1 MRKKIIFLLFFLC
14 LAKLYHIADRRMNFS
29 LNLLINSFSVN
40 AGEQSSLG
48 LIASDVILIKDVPG
62 LGFKNEIVKIKNG
75 YGRNYL
81 IPKGYAIL
89 ANSSNSKILNEI
101 LKQTKNKQ
109 EEILNKSK
117 ELSKNISELIIDI
130 PVKVGSENKIFGTIT
145 TAQISDL
152 LNKKGFDI
160 NKKNISILSK
170 IKNIGTY
177 DVNLSIHKEITHP
190 IKINVIPNKKTP
202 KKEKVT
208 KKTSETKTTNK
219 KK

>member
-1 MRKKIIFLLFFLC
+1 M
-14 LAKLYHIADRRMNFS
+14 
-29 LNLLINSFSVN
+29 
-40 AGEQSSLG
+40 
-48 LIASDVILIKDVPG
+48 DVILIKDVPG

-117 ELSKNISELIIDI
+117 EVSKNIGELIINI
-130 PVKVGSENKIFGTIT
+130 PVKVGFENKIFGTIT

-190 IKINVIPNKKTP
+190 IKINIIPNKEKP
-202 KKEKVT
+202 KKEKAK
-208 KKTSETKTTNK
+208 KKTSEKEKVKKKTSEKEKVKKKTSKTKTKTTNK

>member
-1 MRKKIIFLLFFLC
+1 M
-14 LAKLYHIADRRMNFS
+14 
-29 LNLLINSFSVN
+29 
-40 AGEQSSLG
+40 
-48 LIASDVILIKDVPG
+48 DVILIKDVPG

-81 IPKGYAIL
+81 IPKGYAII

-109 EEILNKSK
+109 KEILSKFK
-117 ELSKNISELIIDI
+117 ELSNNIGELIIDI

-145 TAQISDL
+145 TAQISNL

-160 NKKNISILSK
+160 NKKNISILTK

-177 DVNLSIHKEITHP
+177 DVNLSIHKEITHS
-190 IKINVIPNKKTP
+190 IKINVIPDKETP
-202 KKEKVT
+202 KKEKAT

>member
-1 MRKKIIFLLFFLC
+1 M
-14 LAKLYHIADRRMNFS
+14 
-29 LNLLINSFSVN
+29 
-40 AGEQSSLG
+40 
-48 LIASDVILIKDVPG
+48 DVILIKDLPG

-117 ELSKNISELIIDI
+117 EVSKNIGELIIDI
-130 PVKVGSENKIFGTIT
+130 PVNVGFENKIFGTIT

-190 IKINVIPNKKTP
+190 IKINIIPNKEKP
-202 KKEKVT
+202 KKEKAKKKTSEKEIAKKEKIT
-208 KKTSETKTTNK
+208 KKTSKTKTTNK

>member
-1 MRKKIIFLLFFLC
+1 M
-14 LAKLYHIADRRMNFS
+14 
-29 LNLLINSFSVN
+29 
-40 AGEQSSLG
+40 
-48 LIASDVILIKDVPG
+48 DVILIKDFPG

-117 ELSKNISELIIDI
+117 ELSKNIGELIIDI
-130 PVKVGSENKIFGTIT
+130 PVKVGFENKIFGTIT

-190 IKINVIPNKKTP
+190 IKINIIPNKEKP
-202 KKEKVT
+202 KKEKVK
-208 KKTSETKTTNK
+208 KKTSEKEKVKKKTSEKEKAKKKTSEKEKVKKKTSKTKTTNK

>member
-1 MRKKIIFLLFFLC
+1 M
-14 LAKLYHIADRRMNFS
+14 
-29 LNLLINSFSVN
+29 
-40 AGEQSSLG
+40 
-48 LIASDVILIKDVPG
+48 DVILIKDVPG

-109 EEILNKSK
+109 KEILSKFK
-117 ELSKNISELIIDI
+117 ELSKNIGELIIDI

-145 TAQISDL
+145 TAQISNL

-170 IKNIGTY
+170 IKNIGIY
-177 DVNLSIHKEITHP
+177 DVKLSIHREITHS
-190 IKINVIPNKKTP
+190 IKINVIPNKEKP

>member
-1 MRKKIIFLLFFLC
+1 M
-14 LAKLYHIADRRMNFS
+14 
-29 LNLLINSFSVN
+29 
-40 AGEQSSLG
+40 
-48 LIASDVILIKDVPG
+48 DVILIKDVPG

-81 IPKGYAIL
+81 IPKGYAII

-109 EEILNKSK
+109 KEILSKFK
-117 ELSKNISELIIDI
+117 ELSNNIGELIIDI

-145 TAQISDL
+145 TAQISNL

-170 IKNIGTY
+170 IKKIGTY
-177 DVNLSIHKEITHP
+177 DVKLSIHKEITHS
-190 IKINVIPNKKTP
+190 IKINIIPNKKTS
-202 KKEKVT
+202 KKEKAT
-208 KKTSETKTTNK
+208 KKTSEIKTTNK

>member
-1 MRKKIIFLLFFLC
+1 M
-14 LAKLYHIADRRMNFS
+14 
-29 LNLLINSFSVN
+29 
-40 AGEQSSLG
+40 
-48 LIASDVILIKDVPG
+48 DVILIKDVPG

-117 ELSKNISELIIDI
+117 EVSKNIGELIIDI
-130 PVKVGSENKIFGTIT
+130 PVKVGFENKIFGTIT

-190 IKINVIPNKKTP
+190 IKINIIPNKEKP
-202 KKEKVT
+202 KKEKAKKKTSEKEIAKKEIAKKEKIT
-208 KKTSETKTTNK
+208 KKTSKTKTKTKTTNK

>member
-1 MRKKIIFLLFFLC
+1 M
-14 LAKLYHIADRRMNFS
+14 
-29 LNLLINSFSVN
+29 
-40 AGEQSSLG
+40 
-48 LIASDVILIKDVPG
+48 DVILIKDLPG

-117 ELSKNISELIIDI
+117 EVSKNIGELIIDI
-130 PVKVGSENKIFGTIT
+130 PVKVGFENKIFGTIT

-190 IKINVIPNKKTP
+190 IKINIIPNKEKP
-202 KKEKVT
+202 KKEKAKKKTSEKEIAEKEIAKKEIAKKEKIT
-208 KKTSETKTTNK
+208 KKTSKTKTTNK

>member
-1 MRKKIIFLLFFLC
+1 M
-14 LAKLYHIADRRMNFS
+14 
-29 LNLLINSFSVN
+29 
-40 AGEQSSLG
+40 
-48 LIASDVILIKDVPG
+48 DVILIKDLPG

-109 EEILNKSK
+109 KEILSKFK
-117 ELSKNISELIIDI
+117 ELSKNIGELIIDI

-145 TAQISDL
+145 TAQISNL

-170 IKNIGTY
+170 IKKIGTY
-177 DVNLSIHKEITHP
+177 DVKLSIHKEITHS
-190 IKINVIPNKKTP
+190 IKINIIPNKKTS
-202 KKEKVT
+202 KKEKAT
-208 KKTSETKTTNK
+208 KKTSEIKTTNK

>member
-1 MRKKIIFLLFFLC
+1 M
-14 LAKLYHIADRRMNFS
+14 
-29 LNLLINSFSVN
+29 
-40 AGEQSSLG
+40 
-48 LIASDVILIKDVPG
+48 DVILIKDVPG
-62 LGFKNEIVKIKNG
+62 LGFKNEIVKTKNG

-89 ANSSNSKILNEI
+89 ANLSNSKILNEI

-117 ELSKNISELIIDI
+117 ELSKNIGKLILDI

-170 IKNIGTY
+170 IN
-177 DVNLSIHKEITHP
+177 HP
-190 IKINVIPNKKTP
+190 IKINIIANKEKS
-202 KKEKVT
+202 KKEKAT
-208 KKTSETKTTNK
+208 KKTSKTKTTNK

>member
-1 MRKKIIFLLFFLC
+1 M
-14 LAKLYHIADRRMNFS
+14 
-29 LNLLINSFSVN
+29 
-40 AGEQSSLG
+40 
-48 LIASDVILIKDVPG
+48 DVILIKDLPG
-62 LGFKNEIVKIKNG
+62 LGFKNEIVNIKNG

-117 ELSKNISELIIDI
+117 EVSKNIGELIINI
-130 PVKVGSENKIFGTIT
+130 PVKVGFENKIFGTIT
-145 TAQISDL
+145 TAQISNL
-152 LNKKGFDI
+152 LNKKWFDI

-190 IKINVIPNKKTP
+190 IKINIIPNKEKP
-202 KKEKVT
+202 KKEKAKKKTSEKEIAKKEKIT
-208 KKTSETKTTNK
+208 KKTSKTKTKTKTKTTNK

>member
-1 MRKKIIFLLFFLC
+1 M
-14 LAKLYHIADRRMNFS
+14 
-29 LNLLINSFSVN
+29 
-40 AGEQSSLG
+40 
-48 LIASDVILIKDVPG
+48 DVILIKDFPG

-117 ELSKNISELIIDI
+117 EVSKNIGELIIDI
-130 PVKVGSENKIFGTIT
+130 PVKVGFENKIFGTIT

-190 IKINVIPNKKTP
+190 IKINIIPNKEKP
-202 KKEKVT
+202 KKEKAKKKTSEKEIAKKEIAKKEKIT
-208 KKTSETKTTNK
+208 KKTSKTKTTNK

>member
-1 MRKKIIFLLFFLC
+1 
-14 LAKLYHIADRRMNFS
+14 MN
-29 LNLLINSFSVN
+29 
-40 AGEQSSLG
+40 
-48 LIASDVILIKDVPG
+48 VILIKDVPG
-62 LGFKNEIVKIKNG
+62 LGFENEIVKIKNG

-117 ELSKNISELIIDI
+117 ELSKKIGDLIINI

-170 IKNIGTY
+170 INNIGTY

-190 IKINVIPNKKTP
+190 IKVNVIPSKEIT
-202 KKEKVT
+202 KKEKDTKKTSETKTTKKEKDT

>member
-1 MRKKIIFLLFFLC
+1 M
-14 LAKLYHIADRRMNFS
+14 
-29 LNLLINSFSVN
+29 
-40 AGEQSSLG
+40 
-48 LIASDVILIKDVPG
+48 DVILIKDMPG

-89 ANSSNSKILNEI
+89 ANLSNSKILNET

-117 ELSKNISELIIDI
+117 ELSKNIGELIIDI

-170 IKNIGTY
+170 INNVGTY

-190 IKINVIPNKKTP
+190 IKINIIPNKEKL
-202 KKEKVT
+202 KKEKAT
-208 KKTSETKTTNK
+208 KKTSKTKTKTTNK

>member
-1 MRKKIIFLLFFLC
+1 M
-14 LAKLYHIADRRMNFS
+14 
-29 LNLLINSFSVN
+29 
-40 AGEQSSLG
+40 
-48 LIASDVILIKDVPG
+48 DVILIKDVPG

-117 ELSKNISELIIDI
+117 EVSKNIGELIIDI
-130 PVKVGSENKIFGTIT
+130 PVKVGFENKIFGTIT

-190 IKINVIPNKKTP
+190 IKINIIPNKEKP
-202 KKEKVT
+202 KKEKAKKKTSEKEIARKEIAKKEIAKKEKIT
-208 KKTSETKTTNK
+208 KKTSKTKTKTKTTNK

>member
-1 MRKKIIFLLFFLC
+1 M
-14 LAKLYHIADRRMNFS
+14 
-29 LNLLINSFSVN
+29 
-40 AGEQSSLG
+40 
-48 LIASDVILIKDVPG
+48 DVILIKDLPG

-117 ELSKNISELIIDI
+117 EVSKNIGELIIDI
-130 PVKVGSENKIFGTIT
+130 PVKVGFENKIFGTIT

-152 LNKKGFDI
+152 LSKKGFNI

-190 IKINVIPNKKTP
+190 IKINIIPNKEKP
-202 KKEKVT
+202 KKEKAKKKTSEKEIAKKEIAKKEIAKKEKIT
-208 KKTSETKTTNK
+208 KKTSKTKTTNK

>member
-1 MRKKIIFLLFFLC
+1 M
-14 LAKLYHIADRRMNFS
+14 
-29 LNLLINSFSVN
+29 
-40 AGEQSSLG
+40 
-48 LIASDVILIKDVPG
+48 DVILIKDVPG

-89 ANSSNSKILNEI
+89 ANSSNSKVLNEI

-109 EEILNKSK
+109 KEILSKFK
-117 ELSKNISELIIDI
+117 ELSKNIGELIIDI

-145 TAQISDL
+145 TAQISNL

-170 IKNIGTY
+170 IKKIGTY
-177 DVNLSIHKEITHP
+177 DVKLSIHKEITHS
-190 IKINVIPNKKTP
+190 IKINIIPNKKTS
-202 KKEKVT
+202 KKEKAT
-208 KKTSETKTTNK
+208 KKTSEIKTTNK

>member
-1 MRKKIIFLLFFLC
+1 M
-14 LAKLYHIADRRMNFS
+14 
-29 LNLLINSFSVN
+29 
-40 AGEQSSLG
+40 
-48 LIASDVILIKDVPG
+48 DVILIKDLPG

-117 ELSKNISELIIDI
+117 EVSKNIGELIIDI
-130 PVKVGSENKIFGTIT
+130 PVKVGFENKIFGTIT

-190 IKINVIPNKKTP
+190 IKINIIPNKEKP
-202 KKEKVT
+202 KKEKAKKKTSEKEIAEKEIAKKEKIT
-208 KKTSETKTTNK
+208 KKTSKTKTKTKTTNK